1 MRTWGPAPF
10 QNSAA
15 MDWLGGLA
23 SGLQLPDLA
32 VALQHASSANETE
45 RATAR
50 AAVALVAAALG
61 NPEDNLPETAKRWL
75 TLQDISHAEQFRDQA
90 FQAARAFKDTELIDA
105 LAVQSS

>member
-1 MRTWGPAPF
+1 MRIWGPAPF

-32 VALQHASSANETE
+32 EALQHASSTNEAE

-50 AAVALVAAALG
+50 AASALVAAALG
-61 NPEDNLPETAKRWL
+61 NPENSLPETAKRWL
-75 TLQDISHAEQFRDQA
+75 ARQDLTKAENLRHKAVVAARTLQDAELSTSLMRG
-90 FQAARAFKDTELIDA
+90 
-105 LAVQSS
+105 